1 MNRTEVIDAYF
12 DFCKKTGFS
21 PEQVVLSAGA
31 ALVMFG
37 DRENTSDLDCDIP
50 EHDYAQF
57 VCQMP
62 SRERRSSLGAF
73 YDYDDIVSLQAFPEG
88 TGVSQHATP
97 KGLVYTYSWMAL
109 VEQKIKLVEM
119 PDRKPEKIPRD
130 LEELD
135 NMVLGLVFAGGDA
148 GIKELIE
155 RAGRAKANRV

>member
-12 DFCKKTGFS
+12 AFCKQAGYE
-21 PEQVVLSAGA
+21 PHQVILSAGA
-31 ALVMFG
+31 ALVMFEE
-37 DRENTSDLDCDIP
+37 RETTADLDCDVP
-50 EHDYAQF
+50 AHDYAQF
-57 VCQMP
+57 VCQRP
-62 SRERRSSLGAF
+62 SGERRSSLGAF
-73 YDYDDIVSLQAFPEG
+73 FDYDDVVSLHAFPEG

-135 NMVLGLVFAGGDA
+135 NMVLGLAFAGDVA
-148 GIKELIE
+148 GVKELIE